1 MRLIALSEIPQLN
14 RNSLS
19 FSNVSSSVLPMSCSA
34 GQDELTARYKWPSG
48 RLGRLDNDDDD
59 DDCVPHA
66 TCN

>member
-1 MRLIALSEIPQLN
+1 MRLIALSEILQLN
-14 RNSLS
+14 RTSLS
-19 FSNVSSSVLPMSCSA
+19 LVIVSSSVLPMSCSA

-48 RLGRLDNDDDD
+48 RLGRLDNDDQ